1 GSQPF
6 VPSTPPSARSAH
18 EAATSA
24 RRARGHRAKARH
36 ALSQHEGRRLS
47 SGEGAHQAGPGR
59 NPGTRRRYHRR
70 VERSPPRYGTHF
82 WGKAGPSSSVSFPLW
97 QKDGR
102 ARYASREILDRHRLL
117 SSHGWKQMS
126 TWKILLEPSSAYLE
140 ATWSA
145 CSCDEGYC
153 EARRRKQS

>member
-1 GSQPF
+1 RG
-6 VPSTPPSARSAH
+6 
-18 EAATSA
+18 
-24 RRARGHRAKARH
+24 RARGKGGNGDGDDDDDDDERRA
-36 ALSQHEGRRLS
+36 S
-47 SGEGAHQAGPGR
+47 S
-59 NPGTRRRYHRR
+59 TRRHLEYRRYASKFTRLTH
-70 VERSPPRYGTHF
+70 SLLAPKIPRPCWRTNAPVSGLLTC
-82 WGKAGPSSSVSFPLW
+82 KAINL
-97 QKDGR
+97 QRQEENGR